1 LFSRFSPASKR
12 VLRAAEQECR
22 NRSHYYVGVEHMLL
36 ALLDEHDAAI
46 EARLIELGVRPIE
59 VHAELRRCLGTG
71 EERLW
76 DGILITPRVRSVVGL
91 AETAAQDAGS
101 AEVEPIHLLDAIV
114 SEGQGQA
121 SEILQRNGNIPQSRR
136 VAG

>member
-36 ALLDEHDAAI
+36 ALLEEHDAAI

-59 VHAELRRCLGTG
+59 VHAELRRVLGTG

-76 DGILITPRVRSVVGL
+76 DGILVTPRVRSVVGL
-91 AETAAQDAGS
+91 AEKAAGTT
-101 AEVEPIHLLDAIV
+101 EVDPLHLLDAIIY
-114 SEGQGQA
+114 EGQGLA
-121 SEILQRNGNIPQSRR
+121 SEILHRYGNIPQSRR

>member
-1 LFSRFSPASKR
+1 

-36 ALLDEHDAAI
+36 ALLEEHDAAI
-46 EARLIELGVRPIE
+46 EARLIELGIRPIE
-59 VHAELRRCLGTG
+59 VHAELRRALGTG

-76 DGILITPRVRSVVGL
+76 DGILVTPRVRAVVGL
-91 AETAAQDAGS
+91 AEESAERAGS

-114 SEGQGQA
+114 SEGQGLA
-121 SEILQRNGNIPQSRR
+121 SEILRRNGNLSQSRR